1 MIVACRDD
9 VVQLS
14 GSLHKNQWLTIK
26 AAARL
31 LLQQHP
37 QGILIDCSELTD
49 ISEDG
54 AKTFLEAMKD
64 IQGEGARIIVVSLPE
79 QVMEVIRSV
88 PGVRSQ
94 LPIARTL
101 EEARASFRLGGKS
114 GIVSADGV
122 ISENSILVPL
132 IPGLDVEYAV
142 SVAAR
147 IAREQRANLALAALL
162 VVTRNRPLG
171 TPMPEEEEQA
181 TALLGQ
187 AEQAARRTNTPIVRH
202 VERVRDAEEGVL
214 QLIKTYKASH
224 VVLAVHADRVTDEPF
239 LKIVEILLHRAPC
252 HVLIARRAP
261 DVEHPLEAT
270 VGASFGHREEE

>member
-37 QGILIDCSELTD
+37 EGILIDCSELTD

-54 AKTFLEAMKD
+54 AKTFLEAMRD

-94 LPIARTL
+94 LPIAKTL
-101 EEARASFRLGGKS
+101 QEARASFRLGSKS
-114 GIVSADGV
+114 GSSASDGV
-122 ISENSILVPL
+122 IGENSILVPL

-142 SVAAR
+142 LVAAR
-147 IAREQRANLALAALL
+147 LARELRANVALAALL

-171 TPMPEEEEQA
+171 TPMPEEEETA
-181 TALLGQ
+181 LALLGQ
-187 AEQAARRTNTPIVRH
+187 AEQAARRVSVPVVRH

-224 VVLAVHADRVTDEPF
+224 VILSVQADRVNDEQF
-239 LKIVEILLHRAPC
+239 LKMVEILLHRAPC

-261 DVEHPLEAT
+261 DIEHPLEAA
-270 VGASFGHREEE
+270 VGAAFGLRDEG